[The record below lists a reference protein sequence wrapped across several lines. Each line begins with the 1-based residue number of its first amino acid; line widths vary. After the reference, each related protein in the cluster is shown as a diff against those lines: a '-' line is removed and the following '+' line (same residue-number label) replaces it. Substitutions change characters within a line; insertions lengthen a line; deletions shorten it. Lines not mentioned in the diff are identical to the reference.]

1 MGSAGPHTEGLQCV
15 DRMLCKVS
23 GWRTKYKY
31 QGISPIIL
39 EGDLRKTWVPTHP
52 SIALPDLILMP
63 PCTWP
68 ANNQIQGPI
77 TVTPRRH
84 TPRLEFTSQQ
94 HVALRR
100 QDGFEALSPLLSS
113 ESESGGST
121 ASFSPPP
128 SMRAAS
134 VDTGYSAST
143 DDPAA
148 ELAKRVCKDASLVL
162 AAQIGSDSQYQ
173 PHQPSA
179 FTAPPAPSYPTP
191 NTAASAFT
199 TAPVAP
205 SAPPMPA
212 TQSRPK
218 TSHTTIERRYRT
230 NVNTRIQSLRQLIP
244 ALRVVDRAAAIKAG
258 ELYPGGDA
266 SDLENHINARGFVD
280 GVKIVCKC
288 SKAVEYIRVLKNREK
303 CLTRELEGLKTL
315 RARGA
320 HWWGGGGGER
330 DEVGVE
336 DGGNAGED
344 NDGEDEEG
352 GGQGRKRKRKKVK
365 VEHGTP
371 RKVAPLPASDCMH
384 KHRSARDWWEREGS
398 LSPSLLFPALIPHVL
413 VPLGSPAV
421 KSSAPQGMYMLHV
434 RPACCARPHAPSP
447 SSSSSPSLPRPRAQ
461 RRTAE
466 SISHSAVTQRMRT
479 RMLCRMASPPA
490 RPLLPSLHPFPRSPP
505 HLHAPLS

>member
-1 MGSAGPHTEGLQCV
+1 MSTVMNDDLGL
-15 DRMLCKVS
+15 
-23 GWRTKYKY
+23 
-31 QGISPIIL
+31 
-39 EGDLRKTWVPTHP
+39 HP
-52 SIALPDLILMP
+52 SDPLNRLLHNHSQHNMQPSDNDSSPSVGTPPD
-63 PCTWP
+63 W
-68 ANNQIQGPI
+68 N
-77 TVTPRRH
+77 
-84 TPRLEFTSQQ
+84 S
-94 HVALRR
+94 
-100 QDGFEALSPLLSS
+100 LSS
-113 ESESGGST
+113 
-121 ASFSPPP
+121 SFSPPP
-128 SMRAAS
+128 SIRAVS
-134 VDTGYSAST
+134 VDTGYSTST
-143 DDPAA
+143 DDPAT
-148 ELAKRVCKDASLVL
+148 ELANRVRKNAGVVL
-162 AAQIGSDSQYQ
+162 AVQIGATRNTTRR
-173 PHQPSA
+173 PL
-179 FTAPPAPSYPTP
+179 PPRLPPRIQHPTP
-191 NTAASAFT
+191 PHPRYHRTRPPSVPPTPAT
-199 TAPVAP
+199 PVQTV
-205 SAPPMPA
+205 

-218 TSHTTIERRYRT
+218 TSHTTIERHYRT
-230 NVNTRIQSLRQLIP
+230 NINARIQSLRQAVP
-244 ALRVVDRAAAIKAG
+244 ALRVVGRAAAIKAG
-258 ELYPGGDA
+258 ELYPSGDA

-315 RARGA
+315 LRSCWASGSA
-320 HWWGGGGGER
+320 SGWGRLAGGER

-344 NDGEDEEG
+344 DDGEDEEG
-352 GGQGRKRKRKKVK
+352 GGQGRKRKKVK

-466 SISHSAVTQRMRT
+466 SISHSAVTQRMRACCVVWRVPRLVHFSLLST
-479 RMLCRMASPPA
+479 LSPV
-490 RPLLPSLHPFPRSPP
+490 P
-505 HLHAPLS
+505 HRTCMRR